1 MQSAAARLP
10 GVTTTR
16 RHAHGRRVVALA
28 AVRAPVAA
36 RTGRAALFLVI
47 SLPLALV
54 GFVITVATTVVGL
67 GLSFTFIG
75 LPLLAAGGLLGIG
88 LGTVN
93 RHLASGLL
101 GRAVPA
107 APARPGREGML
118 GWLQVRLA
126 EPRAWRAR
134 LYLLAKLPLA
144 FAGLYATA
152 VLYVE
157 GALGVVYVVARPLSG
172 PVDQAARSHSA
183 LLEFADAGNDVG
195 YTIARGSDTGRERHL
210 QHWWTMH
217 LGHVYFDTWPRSLAV
232 AAAGV
237 VVLLVAP
244 WVARGAARL
253 DVLLMTKLLGPSGGE
268 VRVERLERA
277 RGVVAEDAAATL
289 RRIERD
295 IHDGTQAQL
304 VALAMNLG
312 ELKEHLAADPAAVDP
327 ATLELVRAAHGHAK
341 EALDELRNIARG
353 IHPPS
358 LDLGLDHALAT
369 LTARSA
375 VPAALDARLPTR
387 PAQAIET
394 IAYYSA
400 AELLTN
406 VAKHSGA
413 NRADVTVTEHGSHL
427 ILTVTDDGGGG
438 ADPAGGTGLLGLAKR
453 LQAVDGSLRIDSPL
467 GGPTTVTVDLPL
479 RL

>member
-1 MQSAAARLP
+1 
-10 GVTTTR
+10 V
-16 RHAHGRRVVALA
+16 
-28 AVRAPVAA
+28 
-36 RTGRAALFLVI
+36 LFLAI
-47 SLPLALV
+47 GLPLALV
-54 GFVITVATTVVGL
+54 GFVLTVATTAL
-67 GLSFTFIG
+67 GVALSVTFIG
-75 LPLLAAGGLLGIG
+75 LPSLVAGGLLAVRI
-88 LGTVN
+88 GTVN
-93 RHLASGLL
+93 RRLAARLL
-101 GRAVPA
+101 GRMVPA
-107 APARPGREGML
+107 APARPSRGGL
-118 GWLQVRLA
+118 WGWLQARLL

-134 LYLLAKLPLA
+134 LYLLAKLPIA

-172 PVDQAARSHSA
+172 PAHAPAVSHSA
-183 LLEFADAGNDVG
+183 LLDLG
-195 YTIARGSDTGRERHL
+195 YTIDRGSDTRPPLHL
-210 QHWWTMH
+210 QHWWTVH
-217 LGHVYFDTWPRSLAV
+217 LGHVYFDTWPLSLAV
-232 AAAGV
+232 AAGGIVA
-237 VVLLVAP
+237 LLIAP
-244 WVARGAARL
+244 WAARGAARL
-253 DVLLMTKLLGPSGGE
+253 DVLLMTKLLGPSAGE
-268 VRVERLERA
+268 LTVERLERA
-277 RGVVAEDAAATL
+277 RGVVADDAATTL

-295 IHDGTQAQL
+295 LHDGTQAQL

-312 ELKEHLAADPAAVDP
+312 ELKEHLDVDATGDPT
-327 ATLELVRAAHGHAK
+327 TLELVGAAHGHAK

-369 LTARSA
+369 LAARSV
-375 VPAALDARLPTR
+375 VPAVLDARLPSR

-413 NRADVTVTEHGSHL
+413 HRADLVVTEQGERL
-427 ILTVTDDGGGG
+427 ILSVADDGCGG
-438 ADPAGGTGLLGLAKR
+438 ADPTGGTGLLGLTKR
-453 LQAVDGSLRIDSPL
+453 LEAVDGSLRIDSPP